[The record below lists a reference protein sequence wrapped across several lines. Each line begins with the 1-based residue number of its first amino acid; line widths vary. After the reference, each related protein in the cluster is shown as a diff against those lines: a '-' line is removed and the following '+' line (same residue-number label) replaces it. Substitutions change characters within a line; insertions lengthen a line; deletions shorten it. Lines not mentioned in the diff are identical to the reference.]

1 MAEMNG
7 YFFSYQKTASSILSL
22 YNGKEPFA
30 LYIKKFFKQQSK
42 YGSRDRKIIS
52 DLCFGYFRMGKS
64 SESYP
69 MEERIQVGFYLTHTA
84 DNGYLN
90 SFQPEWVSTINSS
103 MADKFI
109 FLESALPKFKSS
121 LIFPFETPLSEGL
134 AIEPFKYSHL
144 QKPSVFIR
152 ARPGRKTKVIDVLTK
167 ADIAFEEC
175 YENCFRIKDN
185 ANIESLLEL
194 NRDYVVQDLSSQKTA
209 EIFPKINDGAFQVWD
224 ACAASGGKAI
234 MLHDAY
240 PLSQLYVSDIRETIL
255 GSLKDRLKQASIRAS
270 NIFMV
275 DLENIHTAPEV
286 IKKNIPK
293 NGVQLILADVP
304 CSGSGTWG
312 RSPEWLRF
320 FNEKDLLVFQNKQI
334 NIVKSLI
341 PSLKPGGHFIY
352 ITCSVFQAENEKVVE
367 SILGYSK
374 LELVEK
380 KLFSGFEE
388 VADQLFAA
396 LFTLKA

>member
-1 MAEMNG
+1 
-7 YFFSYQKTASSILSL
+7 
-22 YNGKEPFA
+22 
-30 LYIKKFFKQQSK
+30 
-42 YGSRDRKIIS
+42 
-52 DLCFGYFRMGKS
+52 
-64 SESYP
+64 
-69 MEERIQVGFYLTHTA
+69 
-84 DNGYLN
+84 
-90 SFQPEWVSTINSS
+90 
-103 MADKFI
+103 
-109 FLESALPKFKSS
+109 
-121 LIFPFETPLSEGL
+121 
-134 AIEPFKYSHL
+134 
-144 QKPSVFIR
+144 
-152 ARPGRKTKVIDVLTK
+152 
-167 ADIAFEEC
+167 
-175 YENCFRIKDN
+175 
-185 ANIESLLEL
+185 
-194 NRDYVVQDLSSQKTA
+194 
-209 EIFPKINDGAFQVWD
+209 
-224 ACAASGGKAI
+224 
-234 MLHDAY
+234 
-240 PLSQLYVSDIRETIL
+240 
-255 GSLKDRLKQASIRAS
+255 
-270 NIFMV
+270 MV

-367 SILGYSK
+367 SILGSSK